1 MTNDSNSIEYSEVM
15 NPITSDVL
23 VIDGK
28 INGLE
33 SLLSS
38 LPPTTQPIILDHSS
52 TSEKIIEALSSFKNL
67 KSLHIFTHAE
77 KGIIHLGKE
86 RISEENLGDHE
97 FLFKKLG
104 AHFSDDADLMIYGCD
119 LGQYDEFMSS
129 ISKILS

>member
-38 LPPTTQPIILDHSS
+38 LPPTTHPII
-52 TSEKIIEALSSFKNL
+52 
-67 KSLHIFTHAE
+67 
-77 KGIIHLGKE
+77 
-86 RISEENLGDHE
+86 
-97 FLFKKLG
+97 
-104 AHFSDDADLMIYGCD
+104 
-119 LGQYDEFMSS
+119 
-129 ISKILS
+129 